1 MKSDCELVRRGI
13 DPRTEPKRNRVTID
27 ICQNCT
33 LDRCVM
39 DYHRGVLI
47 KPTNKKIKM
56 QRFTSEYM
64 RCPGCKWTETLN
76 FSNGVLESTIKYYQN
91 NGNVY
96 HRCGTELPCVVI
108 K

>member
-47 KPTNKKIKM
+47 KPSNKIKI
-56 QRFTSEYM
+56 QKFHSGWYG
-64 RCPGCKWTETLN
+64 CPCGAFETLN

-91 NGNVY
+91 NGQVF
-96 HRCGTELPCVVI
+96 HRCGTDLPCEEI